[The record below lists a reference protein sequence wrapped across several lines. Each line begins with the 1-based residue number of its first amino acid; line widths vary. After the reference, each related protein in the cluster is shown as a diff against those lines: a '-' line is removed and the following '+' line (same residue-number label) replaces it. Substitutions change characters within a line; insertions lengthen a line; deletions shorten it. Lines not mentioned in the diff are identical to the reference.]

1 MSLILSTRN
10 HEPNKKGTQ
19 ICTFRITA
27 HSIKYYRNCVP
38 FLVSIFSLP
47 SLFMLDRLLVTI
59 VAIHHS
65 RHYSSP
71 MNFQQALSY
80 QHYCLLVTFSQ
91 LVLFIANVFQQL
103 LFHANVLRKKL
114 FFLLSFSSRHYCSLL
129 TFLGKFFSFGELFP
143 TNNCHHAS
151 PYCAMTIFFS
161 QTIVGPSEYFSFTT
175 ATCFLTTA
183 MSFKHV
189 FFPPTIMFSEHFFF
203 SFFPPI
209 TMFYEQ
215 FCLLAVVMT
224 SVHLCIPTSVVF
236 SVHFCFPVPIVSI
249 DHSAFEQPLHWVFFA
264 FQESLSQLSIFAFQQ
279 SPCPLTIFN
288 KLDSWYICSS
298 LRGVLKIW
306 FEMAKHFEDLF
317 SIWKR
322 ECHVRKIL
330 LALSLFT
337 SSTSTANWLTCL
349 LSLLRNL
356 VLRTFVTNLS
366 HMIHMLQLEGRCY
379 IYELIMLR
387 DMIW

>member
-1 MSLILSTRN
+1 MFSNNYYFMQTFYEKNYFFCWVFQADIIVPYWRFLASSFLS
-10 HEPNKKGTQ
+10 ESFFQP
-19 ICTFRITA
+19 
-27 HSIKYYRNCVP
+27 
-38 FLVSIFSLP
+38 
-47 SLFMLDRLLVTI
+47 TI
-59 VAIHHS
+59 VTMHRLIV
-65 RHYSSP
+65 
-71 MNFQQALSY
+71 Q
-80 QHYCLLVTFSQ
+80 
-91 LVLFIANVFQQL
+91 
-103 LFHANVLRKKL
+103 
-114 FFLLSFSSRHYCSLL
+114 
-129 TFLGKFFSFGELFP
+129 
-143 TNNCHHAS
+143 
-151 PYCAMTIFFS
+151 MTIFFS